1 LYVELL
7 GPREAGF
14 ATVARDAS
22 VARLGAATRLA
33 FRRHGAD
40 ANAFAMGTGTLARTT
55 EPSDV
60 ALVRAIAAEQDKE
73 AFALL
78 FSRFAPRIKAHY
90 ARSLKSAAQ
99 SDDLVQDVML
109 SVWRNAESYRPEL
122 ASVSTWIFRIAR
134 NRFVDVVRKQRFVDM
149 DGEEA
154 DAALAASEPG
164 PAVDAAFEVQE
175 LSQRVKAALG
185 EMPEEQAEVVRG
197 SYFAH
202 ESASEMAARL
212 RIPIGTVK
220 SRMRAAMAFLH
231 KRVFEG
237 GQP

>member
-1 LYVELL
+1 MYLELSL
-7 GPREAGF
+7 RRGAGW
-14 ATVARDAS
+14 TTIARDAS
-22 VARLGAATRLA
+22 LPPEGARARCA
-33 FRRHGAD
+33 FRRRGAG
-40 ANAFAMGTGTLARTT
+40 ANAAAMGMGTPARTA

-60 ALVRAIAAEQDKE
+60 ALVQAIAADQDRE

-90 ARSLKSAAQ
+90 ARSLRSAAQ

-109 SVWRNAESYRPEL
+109 SVWRNAQSYRPEV

-134 NRFVDVVRKQRFVDM
+134 NRFIDVVRKQRFVDV
-149 DGEEA
+149 DADDA
-154 DAALAASEPG
+154 DAMGGREP
-164 PAVDAAFEVQE
+164 PLAVDAALEVQE
-175 LSQRVKAALG
+175 LSARVEQALG
-185 EMPEEQAEVVRG
+185 EMPQEQAEVVRG

-202 ESASEMAARL
+202 ESASEMAERL

-220 SRMRAAMAFLH
+220 SRMRAAMAYLH

>member
-1 LYVELL
+1 
-7 GPREAGF
+7 
-14 ATVARDAS
+14 
-22 VARLGAATRLA
+22 
-33 FRRHGAD
+33 
-40 ANAFAMGTGTLARTT
+40 MGTGTLARTT
-55 EPSDV
+55 EPTDV
-60 ALVRAIAAEQDKE
+60 ALVQAIARDQDRE

-78 FSRFAPRIKAHY
+78 FTRFAPRIKAHY
-90 ARSLKSAAQ
+90 ARSLRSAAQ

-109 SVWRNAESYRPEL
+109 SVWRNAESYRPEV

-134 NRFVDVVRKQRFVDM
+134 NRFIDVVRKQRFVDIES
-149 DGEEA
+149 D
-154 DAALAASEPG
+154 DAEVLAGQSER
-164 PAVDAAFEVQE
+164 AVDVALEVQQ
-175 LSQRVKAALG
+175 LSERVEQALG
-185 EMPEEQAEVVRG
+185 EMPQEQAEVVRG